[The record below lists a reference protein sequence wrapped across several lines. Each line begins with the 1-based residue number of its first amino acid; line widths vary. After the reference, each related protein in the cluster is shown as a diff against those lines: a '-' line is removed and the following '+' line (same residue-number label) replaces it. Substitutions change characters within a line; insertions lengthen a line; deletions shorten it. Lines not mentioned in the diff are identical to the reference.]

1 MKYNLTK
8 DKTMILFKFI
18 TRKNILHLFYGV
30 VFLSLVISVIPPIL
44 SYISRLIFNDLSLLL
59 QGDKL
64 LKNHAINL
72 TIISAI
78 ITFILMSLNTY
89 KGFLSEKLNHAFT
102 SNIQNDVYDKYNKIS
117 LEELEIPNIHD
128 MVSRVFSH
136 IPNIHNSLLLLISI
150 VSSVISLISCAILIG
165 QIQWYFIIII
175 IIPNI
180 IYIVAQSKQAFE
192 KYFLELSQSK
202 DLRKIRYLNKILGGR
217 EANKEIRAFGI
228 LEVLVN
234 KLEKLRTNREKEGQK
249 LLIKQSLISFSLILL
264 SKIGLFI
271 CLFIVAL
278 KCINGK
284 SMIGDFILV
293 LSSGIILSSSFSDVF
308 GKLNNVNM
316 QFVYLDDWIAF
327 LSMPNENE
335 SISMI
340 SKLDKIHFDNV
351 SYSYP
356 SNERNALSN
365 VSCTISSGETVA
377 LVGNNGS
384 GKSTFISLL
393 LGKFSPKNGSIYIN
407 DINLTGVLSDFR
419 KHTACVFQ
427 NFAKYM
433 LSVEKNLKLANENF
447 NKDML
452 NDNSSFI
459 NFIND
464 LPKGIDTPLGNIERG
479 SIELSGGEWQRIAIQ
494 RALLKDDAYLYILDE
509 PSASLDPI
517 AESNLY
523 KQFTNHLKD
532 KTKIIVSHRL
542 GACSF
547 ADKILVFDDGTIIE
561 NGSHNELMNI
571 KGKYYEMYN
580 AQRELYKV

>member
-1 MKYNLTK
+1 
-8 DKTMILFKFI
+8 
-18 TRKNILHLFYGV
+18 
-30 VFLSLVISVIPPIL
+30 
-44 SYISRLIFNDLSLLL
+44 
-59 QGDKL
+59 
-64 LKNHAINL
+64 
-72 TIISAI
+72 
-78 ITFILMSLNTY
+78 MSLNLY

-102 SNIQNDVYDKYNKIS
+102 NNIQNDVYDKYNKIN
-117 LEELEIPNIHD
+117 LEELEKPNIHD

-136 IPNIHNSLLLLISI
+136 IPNIHNSILLLISI
-150 VSSVISLISCAILIG
+150 ASSVISLISCAILIG
-165 QIQWYFIIII
+165 QIHWYFILII

-180 IYIVAQSKQAFE
+180 LYIVAQSKQAFE

-202 DLRKIRYLNKILGGR
+202 DLRKIRYLNKILSGR

-234 KLEKLRTNREKEGQK
+234 KLERLRTNREKEGQK
-249 LLIKQSLISFSLILL
+249 LLIKQSLVSFSLILL

-271 CLFIVAL
+271 CLFIVAIN
-278 KCINGK
+278 CINGE

-293 LSSGIILSSSFSDVF
+293 LSSGVILSSSFSDVF
-308 GKLNNVNM
+308 SKLNNVNM

-327 LSMPNENE
+327 LNMPDESESTLTMSM
-335 SISMI
+335 
-340 SKLDKIHFDNV
+340 LDKIHFDNV

-356 SNERNALSN
+356 SSERNALSN
-365 VSCTISSGETVA
+365 VSCTISKGETVA

-393 LGKFSPKNGSIYIN
+393 LGKFTPKSGLIYIN
-407 DINLTGVLSDFR
+407 DIKLNSVLSDFR
-419 KHTACVFQ
+419 GHTACVFQ

-433 LSVEKNLKLANENF
+433 FSVEKNLKLANENF

-459 NFIND
+459 ND
-464 LPKGIDTPLGNIERG
+464 LPKGVETPLGNIDRN
-479 SIELSGGEWQRIAIQ
+479 SIELSGGEWQRIAIL
-494 RALLKDDAYLYILDE
+494 RALLKDDAFLYILDE

-523 KQFTNHLKD
+523 KQFTNQLKD

-547 ADKILVFDDGTIIE
+547 ADKILVFDDGGIIE
-561 NGSHNELMNI
+561 NGSHDELMSI
-571 KGKYYEMYN
+571 KGQYYEMYN